1 MQAKDIMTTS
11 VVTVSPDTTVPE
23 IAKLLLER
31 RISAVPVIGEAGQL
45 LGMVS
50 EGDLMRRSENETER
64 HRSWWLGL
72 LDAPEQTAFDY
83 IKSHGRHASDVM
95 TRDIVTVGEDA
106 MLEEIADQLEKHR
119 IKRMPVLRDGKMLG
133 IVSRADLLHGL
144 VARRAAPA
152 STAKDSEIRATA
164 QAALE
169 EAGVR
174 STFVTVV
181 VADGVV
187 QLWGAV
193 DSNAEKQAARVA
205 AEGVPGVKGVDNKIA
220 VLPPNVRAAD

>member
-1 MQAKDIMTTS
+1 MQAKDIMTTFVVS
-11 VVTVSPDTTVPE
+11 VAPNATAQQ

-50 EGDLMRRSENETER
+50 EGDLMRRSENGTER

-72 LDAPEQTAFDY
+72 LDAPEQVALDY
-83 IKSHGRHASDVM
+83 IQSHGRYASDVM
-95 TRDIVTVGEDA
+95 TRDIVSVGQEA
-106 MLEEIADQLEKHR
+106 TLEEIADQLEKNR
-119 IKRMPVLRDGKMLG
+119 IKRMPVLRDGKVLG

-144 VARRAAPA
+144 VARKTAPA
-152 STAKDSEIRATA
+152 STASDSEIRATA

-169 EAGVR
+169 EAGLR

-181 VADGVV
+181 VSNGIV

-193 DSNAEKQAARVA
+193 DSDAEKQVARIA
-205 AEGVPGVKGVDNKIA
+205 AESVASARGVDNNIA

>member
-1 MQAKDIMTTS
+1 MQAKDIMTAS
-11 VVTVSPDTTVPE
+11 VVSVSPDATVQQ

-50 EGDLMRRSENETER
+50 EGDLMRRSENGTER

-72 LDAPEQTAFDY
+72 LDTPEQTAFDY
-83 IKSHGRHASDVM
+83 IQSHGTHASDVM
-95 TRDIVTVGEDA
+95 TRDVVSVGQEA
-106 MLEEIADQLEKHR
+106 TLEEIADQLEKHR

-144 VARRAAPA
+144 VARKTAPA
-152 STAKDSEIRATA
+152 STASDSKIRATA
-164 QAALE
+164 QDALE
-169 EAGVR
+169 EAGLLG
-174 STFVTVV
+174 TFVTVV
-181 VADGVV
+181 VSNAIV

-193 DSNAEKQAARVA
+193 DSDIEKQAARIA
-205 AEGVPGVKGVDNKIA
+205 AEGIAGVKGVDNHIA
-220 VLPPNVRAAD
+220 VLPLSVRAAD